1 MALEL
6 HLPDLDS
13 ALSLGP
19 VPPRPLPARVPLP
32 WHQRARELLA
42 TYLPLLLMLLL
53 ALGTW
58 WLVRNTPSAEAPPE
72 AGLPRKEPDYTMDH
86 FVVERFDKDGRL
98 KVRMQGDRLRHFA
111 ASDIIEVDRAR
122 VRAVAADGRVTLAQ
136 ASRGGGPRAGSPRPR
151 HGAAPANG
159 DGSELQ
165 LIGDARVDST
175 GPRGEPIQFRGE
187 FLHAF
192 LNTERVRSHLPV
204 VVTSEGSEF
213 RAAGMD
219 YDHLSG
225 QLQLQGKIRALLQ
238 PSGGKSKLAQ
248 GAAAP
253 ARPASGG
260 IN

>member
-1 MALEL
+1 MALGL

-19 VPPRPLPARVPLP
+19 LPPRALPPRLPLP
-32 WHQRARELLA
+32 WHQRARDILA
-42 TYLPLLLMLLL
+42 TYLPLVLMLVL

-58 WLVRNTPSAEAPPE
+58 WLVKNTPSPDEPSERA
-72 AGLPRKEPDYTMDH
+72 LPRKEPDYTMDH

-98 KVRMQGDRLRHFA
+98 KVRVQGERLRHFA
-111 ASDIIEVDRAR
+111 DTEIIEVDQAR

-136 ASRGGGPRAGSPRPR
+136 ARRAI
-151 HGAAPANG
+151 ANG
-159 DGSELQ
+159 DGTELQ

-192 LNTERVRSHLPV
+192 LATERVRSHLPV

-213 RAAGMD
+213 RAMGME
-219 YDHLSG
+219 YDRLTG
-225 QLQLQGKIRALLQ
+225 QLQLQGKMRALLL
-238 PSGGKSKLAQ
+238 PSNGRAKAP
-248 GAAAP
+248 P
-253 ARPASGG
+253 ARPTTRS
-260 IN
+260 NN

>member
-1 MALEL
+1 VALEL

-13 ALSLGP
+13 VLPLGP
-19 VPPRPLPARVPLP
+19 VPPRALPPRAPLP
-32 WHQRARELLA
+32 WHQRLRELLA
-42 TYLPLLLMLLL
+42 TYLPLVLMLLL

-58 WLVRNTPSAEAPPE
+58 WLVRNTPSADPPSE
-72 AGLPRKEPDYTMDH
+72 SALPRKEPDYTMDR

-111 ASDIIEVDRAR
+111 DTEIIEVDQAR
-122 VRAVAADGRVTLAQ
+122 IRAVAADGRVTLAQ
-136 ASRGGGPRAGSPRPR
+136 ARRAI
-151 HGAAPANG
+151 ANG
-159 DGSELQ
+159 DGSEVQ

-192 LNTERVRSHLPV
+192 LNTERLRSHLPV
-204 VVTSEGSEF
+204 LVQREGSEF

-225 QLQLQGKIRALLQ
+225 LLKLDGKIKATLL
-238 PSGGKSKLAQ
+238 PSTGAPKPAAGGAK
-248 GAAAP
+248 
-253 ARPASGG
+253 
-260 IN
+260 

>member
-6 HLPDLDS
+6 HLPDLSDGT
-13 ALSLGP
+13 LGP
-19 VPPRPLPARVPLP
+19 LPPRSLPPRPPQP
-32 WHQRARELLA
+32 WHQQARELAA

-58 WLVRNTPSAEAPPE
+58 WLVKNTPGPDVPPE
-72 AGLPRKEPDYTMDH
+72 APLSREEPDYTMDR

-98 KVRMQGDRLRHFA
+98 KLRLQGERLRHFA
-111 ASDIIEVDRAR
+111 ATDIIEVDQAQ
-122 VRAVAADGRVTLAQ
+122 VRAVADDGRVTLAQ
-136 ASRGGGPRAGSPRPR
+136 ARRAV
-151 HGAAPANG
+151 ANG
-159 DGSELQ
+159 DGSEVQ
-165 LIGDARVDST
+165 LIGDARVDSS

-204 VVTSEGSEF
+204 VVTSNGREF

-225 QLQLQGKIRALLQ
+225 QLQLQGKMRALLP
-238 PSGGKSKLAQ
+238 PSA
-248 GAAAP
+248 GAG
-253 ARPASGG
+253 RR
-260 IN
+260 

>member
-6 HLPDLDS
+6 HLPDLDDG
-13 ALSLGP
+13 ALSLAP
-19 VPPRPLPARVPLP
+19 MPPRALPPRAPLP

-42 TYLPLLLMLLL
+42 TYLPLVLMLLL

-58 WLVRNTPSAEAPPE
+58 WLVRNTPSADQPNESS
-72 AGLPRKEPDYTMDH
+72 LPRKEPDYTMDN

-98 KVRMQGDRLRHFA
+98 KLRMQGDQLRHFA
-111 ASDIIEVDRAR
+111 DTEIIEVDRAR
-122 VRAVAADGRVTLAQ
+122 VRAVATDGRVTLAQ
-136 ASRGGGPRAGSPRPR
+136 AQRAI
-151 HGAAPANG
+151 ANG
-159 DGSELQ
+159 DGSEVQ

-192 LNTERVRSHLPV
+192 LNTERLRSHLPV
-204 VVTSEGSEF
+204 LVQREGSEF

-225 QLQLQGKIRALLQ
+225 LLKLEGKIKATLL
-238 PSGGKSKLAQ
+238 PSST
-248 GAAAP
+248 AAKPTAGN
-253 ARPASGG
+253 AK
-260 IN
+260 

>member
-19 VPPRPLPARVPLP
+19 VPPRPLSPRVPLP

-136 ASRGGGPRAGSPRPR
+136 ASRAV
-151 HGAAPANG
+151 ANG